1 MGKRYQDGDALRRV
15 PSALL
20 NRGLEYSADNKERAV
35 AGERFR
41 LRLMETFRT
50 VFYTPIYVTVAG
62 GYLETAGLDVD
73 FQTCPS
79 MFPHPL
85 NALNNGAADIVQ
97 SGIMRSII
105 AADWG
110 GETVPRHFAEI
121 NSRDGFFVLGRQ
133 PAEDFDWKRF
143 SGATVIPVGFSPMP
157 WASFQYALR
166 NNGVSPEGLTL
177 LTGLGLEEAVD
188 AFRDG
193 QADFIHLPEPAAEQ
207 LMADGVGDLA
217 VALGKVNGH
226 IAYSSFAATNAF
238 LNSRTD
244 ALHRFIAG
252 YTRALNW
259 LAEATPEQVSEA
271 IVQFFAG
278 TSPELITASV
288 ARYKDQ
294 DNWPTSPQLGRPQY
308 DGLQEILVAAGMVKE
323 WQPYEKVVTTMFTP
337 V

>member
-1 MGKRYQDGDALRRV
+1 MANRY
-15 PSALL
+15 P
-20 NRGLEYSADNKERAV
+20 
-35 AGERFR
+35 

-62 GYLETAGLDVD
+62 GYLESEGLDVN
-73 FQTCPS
+73 FQTCPAL
-79 MFPHPL
+79 FPHPL
-85 NALNNGAADIVQ
+85 SALNNDAADIVQ

-110 GETVPRHFAEI
+110 AETVPRHFAEI

-133 PAEDFDWKRF
+133 PAEDFAWSDF
-143 SGATVIPVGFSPMP
+143 SGSTIIPVGFSPMP

-166 NNGVSPEGLTL
+166 NNGVAIEGLTL
-177 LTGLGLEEAVD
+177 RHGLGLREAVD
-188 AFRDG
+188 AFRAG

-207 LMADGVGDLA
+207 LLADGVGHLS

-238 LNSRTD
+238 LESQPD
-244 ALHRFIAG
+244 VIHRFIAG
-252 YTRALNW
+252 YSRALTW
-259 LAEATPEQVSEA
+259 LSEAAPQQVSE
-271 IVQFFAG
+271 IITPFF
-278 TSPELITASV
+278 PETNPDLITASV

-294 DNWPTSPQLGRPQY
+294 QNWPAVPRLGQPQY

-323 WQPYEKVVTTMFTP
+323 WQDYEKVVTGEFTG
-337 V
+337 

>member
-1 MGKRYQDGDALRRV
+1 MASERY
-15 PSALL
+15 
-20 NRGLEYSADNKERAV
+20 
-35 AGERFR
+35 R

-62 GYLETAGLDVD
+62 GYLESEGLDVD
-73 FQTCPS
+73 FQTCPAR
-79 MFPHPL
+79 FPHPL
-85 NALNNGAADIVQ
+85 SALNNGAADIVQ

-133 PAEDFDWKRF
+133 PTGDFAWQQLAN
-143 SGATVIPVGFSPMP
+143 STVIPVGFSPMP

-166 NNGVSPEGLTL
+166 NNGVSPEDLTL
-177 LTGLGLEEAVD
+177 LAGLGLEEAVE
-188 AFRDG
+188 AFREG

-207 LMADGVGDLA
+207 LMADGTGHLA

-238 LNSRTD
+238 LESRPD
-244 ALHRFIAG
+244 VVHRFIAG
-252 YTRALNW
+252 YSRSLEW
-259 LAEATPEQVSEA
+259 LAAATPEQVSAEIA
-271 IVQFFAG
+271 QFF
-278 TSPELITASV
+278 PETGRELVTASV

-294 DNWPTSPQLGRPQY
+294 DNWPSSPHLGQPQY

-323 WQPYEKVVTTMFTP
+323 RQAYEKVVSTGFTT
-337 V
+337 